1 MLHFMIPPKIL
12 MRIVSTFGCEFKISK
27 AVLTYST
34 LAPPP
39 TSKKLA
45 GSPPYNLM
53 ISIVAIAKPAPLT
66 MHPMFPSNAT

>member
-1 MLHFMIPPKIL
+1 MIPSAMILHFIIPPKIL
-12 MRIVSTFGCEFKISK
+12 IKIVCTLGWEFNISK

-45 GSPPYNLM
+45 GSPL
-53 ISIVAIAKPAPLT
+53 K
-66 MHPMFPSNAT
+66 